1 MGDEEALSLEAQL
14 AAITAKFA
22 VDLEPLE
29 KDRAMAAADLEALG
43 PAFTESLAA
52 LKAKQDAAKADVVAF
67 AEIGMEINALQMTT
81 SCARDFHM
89 QRISECDSKISRIV
103 AFRTKEEDAA
113 KAAAAPP
120 PEEE

>member
-1 MGDEEALSLEAQL
+1 
-14 AAITAKFA
+14 
-22 VDLEPLE
+22 
-29 KDRAMAAADLEALG
+29 
-43 PAFTESLAA
+43 
-52 LKAKQDAAKADVVAF
+52 
-67 AEIGMEINALQMTT
+67 MTT

-89 QRISECDSKISRIV
+89 QRIGECDSKISRIV